1 MKPSHLVAA
10 FSFAAVL
17 LLPKLAWSG
26 PGHDH
31 GGSAHTNA
39 PATTGNA
46 LPRFAAESEL
56 FELVGVLKGKQI
68 TLYLDRAADNS
79 PVTDAKIELE
89 INGKKYQAAKLG
101 ADEFEVVLAEVP
113 KNGVLAVT
121 ATVVA
126 TLVATANA
134 TVVAKAGAVTETDL
148 LAGEFDI
155 HGAASVGE
163 PARLRSRKEIA
174 GWAAGGIAVLALL
187 WVVARRVV
195 ASRPARLGGA
205 A

>member
-79 PVTDAKIELE
+79 PVTDAQIELE
-89 INGKKYQAAKLG
+89 IEGKKYRAAKQG

-113 KNGVLAVT
+113 KNGVLAVG
-121 ATVVA
+121 
-126 TLVATANA
+126 A
-134 TVVAKAGAVTETDL
+134 TVVAKAGADTETDL
-148 LAGEFDI
+148 LGGEFDI
-155 HGAASVGE
+155 HGPASAAEAAHVHSW
-163 PARLRSRKEIA
+163 KETA

-187 WVVARRVV
+187 WVVARRLL